1 MFDYSHDARHV
12 DQRQWVRRSAS
23 RRGPGVTARQST
35 LVKILGRLNGSASKL
50 HLVKLAFLLSQEA
63 EDAPRSAVYEFVPYK
78 FGPYSFTLYYDLAQL
93 AREGW
98 IETTSTGVR
107 LLGLRKD
114 EPRDL
119 VFGFAAEIDRV
130 LNTYAGMPVGDLVA
144 DVYRRYPWYTAK
156 SLDLSKR
163 AARLPKAPIAVYKV
177 GYEGLMVDGLMN
189 RLLRAGIARLIDVR
203 CNPVARRYG
212 FHKST
217 LERVSADLGIEYVH
231 IPDLGVPSDRRQN
244 LSGPKAYA
252 ELFDWYASELASSK
266 RAAVAQAI
274 ALVKSKP
281 SALMCMEADPACCHR
296 TRLAEHIAALTN
308 LPVVELNSDEAHPVP
323 TH

>member
-1 MFDYSHDARHV
+1 M
-12 DQRQWVRRSAS
+12 
-23 RRGPGVTARQST
+23 TARQST
-35 LVKILGRLNGSASKL
+35 IVRILGRLNGSASKL

-63 EDAPRSAVYEFVPYK
+63 EDPPRSAIYEFVPYK

-93 AREGW
+93 AQEGW
-98 IETTSTGVR
+98 IETTNTGVR
-107 LLGLRKD
+107 LLGFRK
-114 EPRDL
+114 EQPRDL
-119 VFGFAAEIDRV
+119 AFGFAAEIERILDR
-130 LNTYAGMPVGDLVA
+130 YAGIPVGDLVA
-144 DVYRRYPWYTAK
+144 DVYRRYPWYTAN
-156 SLDLSKR
+156 SQDLSKQ
-163 AARLPKAPIAVYKV
+163 AVKLPKAPIAVYKV
-177 GYEGLMVDGLMN
+177 GYEGLMVDGLMD

-217 LERVSADLGIEYVH
+217 LDRVSADLGIEYIH

-244 LSGPKAYA
+244 LSEPKSYA
-252 ELFDWYASELASSK
+252 RLFDWYASELGKSK
-266 RAAVAQAI
+266 QTAVAQAI
-274 ALVKSKP
+274 AFVKSKP

-308 LPVVELNSDEAHPVP
+308 LPVVDLNSDKAHPVP

>member
-1 MFDYSHDARHV
+1 MTT
-12 DQRQWVRRSAS
+12 RRS
-23 RRGPGVTARQST
+23 T
-35 LVKILGRLNGSASKL
+35 ILRILSRLNGHASKL

-63 EDAPRSAVYEFVPYK
+63 EDSPRSAVYEFVPYK

-98 IETTSTGVR
+98 IEATNTGVR
-107 LLGLRKD
+107 LLGFRKD

-119 VFGFAAEIDRV
+119 AFGFAAEIDRI
-130 LNTYAGMPVGDLVA
+130 LDKYAGMPLRDLVA
-144 DVYRRYPWYTAK
+144 DVYRRYPWYTAN
-156 SLDLSKR
+156 SHDLSKR
-163 AARLPKAPIAVYKV
+163 GVKLPKAPIAVYKV
-177 GYEGLMVDGLMN
+177 GYAGLMVDGLMD
-189 RLLRAGIARLIDVR
+189 RLLRAGIARLMDVR

-217 LERVSADLGIEYVH
+217 LERIAADLGIEYVH

-244 LSGPKAYA
+244 LSDPQTYNK
-252 ELFDWYASELASSK
+252 LFDWYASELAKSK
-266 RAAVAQAI
+266 QAAVAQAI

-296 TRLAEHIAALTN
+296 TSLAEHIAALTN
-308 LPVVELNSDEAHPVP
+308 LPVVELTGDEVHPLP